1 MFHAIECVAAGLW
14 VDMVLTRFIFVYF
27 QPVGVGF
34 SHGDTPPINE
44 TQVAEDFFAFFQNW
58 LGVFEDYQ
66 HKKVWITGESY
77 AGECAWFGVCW
88 QQ

>member
-1 MFHAIECVAAGLW
+1 MCCSRALSRHGIDTLSH
-14 VDMVLTRFIFVYF
+14 IF

-77 AGECAWFGVCW
+77 AGECAWVGVCW